1 MVTFR
6 VVSDLLFSSLD
17 LFCPAPHERPL
28 AAASFRDLGWLA
40 AISFC
45 IARDDSL
52 SLVSLHSASRANRLP
67 SFELLELYV
76 GPVTLVHPPCSS
88 NKTMPFRPFDKTQ
101 DLQQAQGPEVA
112 AGQPTQHFV
121 ATTKTTRSFIFK
133 VLGG

>member
-1 MVTFR
+1 MVTVR

-52 SLVSLHSASRANRLP
+52 SLVSLPSASRANRLP
-67 SFELLELYV
+67 PFELLELNV
-76 GPVTLVHPPCSS
+76 GPVTLVYSPCPS
-88 NKTMPFRPFDKTQ
+88 NKTM
-101 DLQQAQGPEVA
+101 
-112 AGQPTQHFV
+112 QPTAGRSDASLHSMKTRPLQ
-121 ATTKTTRSFIFK
+121 ATLALVSGRSA
-133 VLGG
+133 LSR